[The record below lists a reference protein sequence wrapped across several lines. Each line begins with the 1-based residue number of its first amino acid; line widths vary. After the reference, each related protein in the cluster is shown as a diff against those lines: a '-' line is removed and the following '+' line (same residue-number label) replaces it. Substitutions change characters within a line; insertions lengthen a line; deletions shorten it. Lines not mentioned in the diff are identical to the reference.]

1 MTDPQDN
8 NIPEEE
14 LGFMTHLLEL
24 RDRLLRMVLAIIA
37 VFLGL
42 FYFSND
48 IYSYVAGPL
57 MKHMPEGSQMIAIDV
72 ASPFLTPFKL
82 SMMASIFLSMPYILY
97 QLWGFIA
104 PGLYRHERRMAAP
117 LVFASSMLF
126 YLGMLFAYYVVFPL
140 VFGFLTGTAPEG
152 VSVMTDISRYLD
164 FVTTIFFAFGAA
176 FQVPVA
182 TILLVWSG
190 ATTPDKL
197 ITKRPYIIVGAFV
210 IGMILT
216 PPDII
221 SQTLLAIP
229 MWILFEIGVF
239 FARIYVPVK
248 NPDDEEEENSIA
260 PAVAASASGA
270 AATQTAEADAD
281 AGTDVGT
288 DAESESDMEDSNN
301 SGHQEYE
308 PAEDTEALSEEEMDA
323 EIDKIEAEMD
333 ALDAEDEEESGTV
346 KKDTDKPED
355 NK

>member
-1 MTDPQDN
+1 MTDPQDHN
-8 NIPEEE
+8 VVEEE
-14 LGFMTHLLEL
+14 MGFITHLLEL
-24 RDRLLRMVLAIIA
+24 RDRLMRMVLAIIV
-37 VFLGL
+37 VFLAI

-48 IYSYVAGPL
+48 LYSYVAGPL

-82 SMMASIFLSMPYILY
+82 SMMASIFISMPYILY

-117 LVFASSMLF
+117 LVFASSVLF
-126 YLGMLFAYYVVFPL
+126 YTGMLFAYYVVFPL
-140 VFGFLTGTAPEG
+140 VFGFLTGTAPKG

-197 ITKRPYIIVGAFV
+197 VKKRPYIIVGAFV

-229 MWILFEIGVF
+229 MWILFEVGIF
-239 FARIYVPVK
+239 FARIYVPARETEE
-248 NPDDEEEENSIA
+248 DEEDNTIA
-260 PAVAASASGA
+260 STPAAAAGASGV
-270 AATQTAEADAD
+270 AATQAATADAD
-281 AGTDVGT
+281 TDI
-288 DAESESDMEDSNN
+288 ESSND
-301 SGHQEYE
+301 SGHQEYD
-308 PAEDTEALSEEEMDA
+308 PADDDEFRQLTDKEMDD
-323 EIDKIEAEMD
+323 EIDRIEAEMD
-333 ALDAEDEEESGTV
+333 ELEAEDEEETETGDKTV
-346 KKDTDKPED
+346 KKPDDDK
-355 NK
+355 K